1 MEIKHII
8 HTIKPIY
15 NENSK
20 VLILGTMPSVKS
32 RECNFYYG
40 NEQNRFWRALTG
52 ALGCDLP
59 CTNEGKKAFLLE
71 KGIALWDVI
80 AQCDIA
86 GSSDSSI
93 KNAVPNDLTMIFDTA
108 DIKAVFTT
116 GKTAY
121 KYYCRF
127 NSEKYG
133 REAICLPSPSPANA
147 RVKLDELI
155 KEYSVINT
163 YL

>member
-1 MEIKHII
+1 MIC
-8 HTIKPIY
+8 PA
-15 NENSK
+15 
-20 VLILGTMPSVKS
+20 LM
-32 RECNFYYG
+32 
-40 NEQNRFWRALTG
+40 RAKRHFCL
-52 ALGCDLP
+52 
-59 CTNEGKKAFLLE
+59 KKD
-71 KGIALWDVI
+71 IALWDVI

-93 KNAVPNDLTMIFDTA
+93 RNAVPNDLTMIFDTA

-127 NSEKYG
+127 NSEKYV